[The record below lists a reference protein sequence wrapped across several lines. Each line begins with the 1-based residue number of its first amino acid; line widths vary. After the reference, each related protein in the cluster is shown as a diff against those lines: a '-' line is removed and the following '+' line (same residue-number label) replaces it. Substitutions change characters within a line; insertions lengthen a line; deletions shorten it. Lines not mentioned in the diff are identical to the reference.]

1 MNFTPILGEL
11 PGTIWIWI
19 LGPFAII
26 ALFLAV
32 AALLSYRKM
41 KFTPTTAIK
50 DLQEG
55 KVEVKGTVQARG
67 PLLESPLSRSPCV
80 CYVLFLDE
88 TIGSGKHSY
97 NQTFFHEVKSAF
109 FVVNDETGCATIKT
123 DDLVWESGKAKHV
136 ALLAHN
142 NSLNFDQ
149 TGMVK
154 AISSSLGISQHGQKI
169 DLPNELYMNLGT
181 DRLERCDDIRE
192 VYLKDGD
199 PLYIQG
205 YARKIHSDSTERDP
219 SKPKP
224 QWEIGASP
232 KKGKWNTGIWVSIKS
247 EEENMATSY
256 RVFKYALA
264 IGLFL
269 SGLLIII
276 LLICN
281 FILYPQ

>member
-1 MNFTPILGEL
+1 MNFTPILGEM

-32 AALLSYRKM
+32 ASLLSYRKM

-55 KVEVKGTVQARG
+55 KVEVKGTAQARG

-80 CYVLFLDE
+80 CYVLFLDV

-97 NQTFFHEVKSAF
+97 NHTFFHELKSTSL
-109 FVVNDETGCATIKT
+109 VVEDGTGVATIKT
-123 DDLVWESGKAKHV
+123 DDLIWESGKAKHV

-149 TGMVK
+149 TCLAK
-154 AISSSLGISQHGQKI
+154 APISSFGIQYGQKI

-181 DRLERCDDIRE
+181 DRIERCDDIRE

-205 YARKIHSDSTERDP
+205 YARKIHSDSAEQDH

-224 QWEIGASP
+224 QWEIGANP

-247 EEENMATSY
+247 EEESMATSY
-256 RVFKYALA
+256 RVFKYALTT
-264 IGLFL
+264 GLFL

-281 FILYPQ
+281 FIL

>member
-1 MNFTPILGEL
+1 MDEL
-11 PGTIWIWI
+11 HGTIWIWI
-19 LGPFAII
+19 LGPFALI
-26 ALFLAV
+26 AFAF
-32 AALLSYRKM
+32 AALALWNYRSM
-41 KFTPTTAIK
+41 KSTPTSAIK

-55 KVEVKGTVQARG
+55 DVEVKGTAQARG

-80 CYVLFLDE
+80 CYSLFLDE

-123 DDLVWESGKAKHV
+123 DDLIWESGKAKHV

-149 TGMVK
+149 TCMAK
-154 AISSSLGISQHGQKI
+154 AITSSFGVQHGQKT

-199 PLYIQG
+199 PLYIRG
-205 YARKIHSDSTERDP
+205 YARKIHSGSTEQDP
-219 SKPKP
+219 SKPEP

-232 KKGKWNTGIWVSIKS
+232 KKGRWNTGISVSIKS
-247 EEENMATSY
+247 EEEMMATSY

>member
-1 MNFTPILGEL
+1 MDEL
-11 PGTIWIWI
+11 HGTIWIWI
-19 LGPFAII
+19 LAPFAII

-55 KVEVKGTVQARG
+55 KVEVKGTAQARG

-80 CYVLFLDE
+80 CYSLFLDE
-88 TIGSGKHSY
+88 TIGSGKGSY
-97 NQTFFHEVKSAF
+97 NHTFFHEVKSAS
-109 FVVNDETGCATIKT
+109 FVVEDGTGIATIKT
-123 DDLVWESGKAKHV
+123 DDLIWESGKAKHI
-136 ALLAHN
+136 ALQAHN

-149 TGMVK
+149 TGMAK
-154 AISSSLGISQHGQKI
+154 AIASSFGIQHGQKI
-169 DLPNELYMNLGT
+169 GLPNELYMNLGT
-181 DRLERCDDIRE
+181 DRIERCDDIRE
-192 VYLKDGD
+192 VYLKDGE

-205 YARKIHSDSTERDP
+205 YARKIHSGSAEQDH

-224 QWEIGASP
+224 QWEIGASS
-232 KKGKWNTGIWVSIKS
+232 KKGKWNMGIWVSIKS

-281 FILYPQ
+281 FIL

>member
-1 MNFTPILGEL
+1 LV
-11 PGTIWIWI
+11 
-19 LGPFAII
+19 PFALI
-26 ALFLAV
+26 AFAF
-32 AALLSYRKM
+32 AALALWNYRRM
-41 KFTPTTAIK
+41 KSTPTSAIK

-55 KVEVKGTVQARG
+55 DVEVKGTAQARG
-67 PLLESPLSRSPCV
+67 PLLESPVTRSPCV
-80 CYVLFLDE
+80 CYALFLDE

-97 NQTFFHEVKSAF
+97 NHTFFHEVKSAS
-109 FVVNDETGCATIKT
+109 FVVEDGTGVASIKT
-123 DDLVWESGKAKHV
+123 DDLVWKSGKAKHV

-149 TGMVK
+149 SGMVK
-154 AISSSLGISQHGQKI
+154 AITSSLGISQHGQKI

-205 YARKIHSDSTERDP
+205 YVRRMHSSSTEQQDP
-219 SKPKP
+219 SDPKP

-232 KKGKWNTGIWVSIKS
+232 NKSRWNTGIWVSIKS
-247 EEENMATSY
+247 EEKMMATSY
-256 RVFKYALA
+256 RIFKYALA

-269 SGLLIII
+269 SGLLII
-276 LLICN
+276 LLVICN
-281 FILYPQ
+281 FILN

>member
-1 MNFTPILGEL
+1 MDEL
-11 PGTIWIWI
+11 HGTIWIWI
-19 LGPFAII
+19 LGPFALI
-26 ALFLAV
+26 AFAF
-32 AALLSYRKM
+32 AALALWNYRSM
-41 KFTPTTAIK
+41 KSTPTSAIK

-55 KVEVKGTVQARG
+55 DVEVKGTAQARG

-80 CYVLFLDE
+80 CYSLFLDE

-123 DDLVWESGKAKHV
+123 DDLIWESGKAKHV

-149 TGMVK
+149 TGMAK
-154 AISSSLGISQHGQKI
+154 AITSSFGIQHGQKI

-181 DRLERCDDIRE
+181 DRIERCDDIRE

-199 PLYIQG
+199 PLYIRG
-205 YARKIHSDSTERDP
+205 YARKIHSGSTEQDP
-219 SKPKP
+219 SKPEP

-232 KKGKWNTGIWVSIKS
+232 KKGRWNTGISVSIKS
-247 EEENMATSY
+247 EEEMMATSS
-256 RVFKYALA
+256 RIFKYALA

-276 LLICN
+276 LLIRN